1 MTRPRRHR
9 HTWLGIRSDA
19 ACRPSWRHR
28 GYWFGNFMRW
38 KALLA
43 KLFGNIASVRKSQR
57 QQLGGASFVLPYQV
71 SEAPRLLLHVLT
83 KSSALDDAIKSFIA
97 NWLIGYDHY
106 LHSFLANS
114 YGPDAV
120 LVADAITS
128 QVYANMIDAFAEQY
142 DLSTATSF
150 ATWDQELAAEG
161 DASSS

>member
-1 MTRPRRHR
+1 
-9 HTWLGIRSDA
+9 
-19 ACRPSWRHR
+19 
-28 GYWFGNFMRW
+28 MRW

-43 KLFGNIASVRKSQR
+43 EIFGNIASARRSESLQT
-57 QQLGGASFVLPYQV
+57 GGTPLVLPYQV
-71 SEAPRLLLHVLT
+71 GEAPRLLLHVLSR
-83 KSSALDDAIKSFIA
+83 SSALDDAIKTFIA
-97 NWLIGYDHY
+97 DWLIGYDHY